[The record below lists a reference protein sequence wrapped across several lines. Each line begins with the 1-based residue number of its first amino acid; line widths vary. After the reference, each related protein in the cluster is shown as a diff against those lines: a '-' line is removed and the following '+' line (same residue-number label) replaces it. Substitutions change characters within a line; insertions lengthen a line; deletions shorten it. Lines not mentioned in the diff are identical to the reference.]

1 MWNEWEVWNKGQ
13 QDPPSAV
20 RTEGHKGANGSRY
33 QSIYELTVTLHY
45 TLLHDIN
52 DTRKVDH
59 TRGGGGNFP
68 YSFQTVVWALF
79 YVPLDLTNETDE
91 EDKAANGLNCQ
102 TTLMFV
108 CMINISYNV
117 KGQKLIK
124 MFNK

>member
-20 RTEGHKGANGSRY
+20 RTEGHKGATRSRY

-59 TRGGGGNFP
+59 TRGGGGELP
-68 YSFQTVVWALF
+68 LLF
-79 YVPLDLTNETDE
+79 SNSSVGSLLRSLRFD
-91 EDKAANGLNCQ
+91 
-102 TTLMFV
+102 
-108 CMINISYNV
+108 
-117 KGQKLIK
+117 
-124 MFNK
+124 